1 MPFQKVL
8 LNRSY
13 KVSQGTKITLNV
25 DYNSKRGT
33 RNPSITAF
41 LQRTNSETID
51 WAFFQIYETK
61 FDDGTF
67 ERLALDTPNDA
78 KCPFC
83 SYFEGTGMT
92 RQASKI
98 FSDCPKDNLTKPGVL
113 IFTTFFAIIDTMCS
127 DDFVKWNYNIKIAL
141 KWGFRHRDHDEMCP
155 IEPSL
160 GLKSDFKKL
169 KDLLA
174 VKYCIHAIKWDP
186 VQ

>member
-1 MPFQKVL
+1 MTIQKVL
-8 LNRSY
+8 FNQSY
-13 KVSQGTKITLNV
+13 KVSQGTEITLCV
-25 DYNSKRGT
+25 DYNSNRGT
-33 RNPSITAF
+33 RNPSFKAS

-51 WAFFQIYETK
+51 WAFFQIYETRY
-61 FDDGTF
+61 DDGTC
-67 ERLALDTPNDA
+67 ERLALDKPKDA

-113 IFTTFFAIIDTMCS
+113 RFTTFFAIIDTMCR
-127 DDFVKWNYNIKIAL
+127 DDFVKWYYNIKIVLIWGL
-141 KWGFRHRDHDEMCP
+141 KHRDHDEMCP
-155 IEPSL
+155 IEPSE
-160 GLKSDFKKL
+160 GLESDFEKL

-174 VKYCIHAIKWDP
+174 TEYCIHSLKWDP